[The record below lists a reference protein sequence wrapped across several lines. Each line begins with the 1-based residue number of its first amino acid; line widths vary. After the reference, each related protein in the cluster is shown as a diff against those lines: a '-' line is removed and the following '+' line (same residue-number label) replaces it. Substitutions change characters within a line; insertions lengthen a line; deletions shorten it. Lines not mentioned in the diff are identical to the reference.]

1 MSACFAPKNIWQSP
15 PNAHAYRLLIFK
27 DLPKRLLSLQIQP
40 AAISEALYCSTEFS
54 VLERFHVFFFTLAKS
69 QSREENVQ
77 QEAGRFRCK
86 SLTMTYFHTGI
97 RTIIGAKSFH
107 CPVRDG
113 KEWGQLAMVIRHNF
127 LPGSRSCDL
136 WWLPKRIHRVCKSF
150 WGLLAISVLFD
161 CADLSR

>member
-27 DLPKRLLSLQIQP
+27 DQPKDLSTFRFNPLQSAKPCIVAQNFLC
-40 AAISEALYCSTEFS
+40 SNVFTFSSKLYTKDKAKKKTSS
-54 VLERFHVFFFTLAKS
+54 VLLDVS
-69 QSREENVQ
+69 D
-77 QEAGRFRCK
+77 K

-136 WWLPKRIHRVCKSF
+136 WWLPKRIHRVCSKLS
-150 WGLLAISVLFD
+150 LVAISV
-161 CADLSR
+161 

>member
-1 MSACFAPKNIWQSP
+1 MRVSNAIFST
-15 PNAHAYRLLIFK
+15 PNAETPFN
-27 DLPKRLLSLQIQP
+27 SL
-40 AAISEALYCSTEFS
+40 ELKG
-54 VLERFHVFFFTLAKS
+54 VL
-69 QSREENVQ
+69 
-77 QEAGRFRCK
+77 GCK

-107 CPVRDG
+107 FPVRDG